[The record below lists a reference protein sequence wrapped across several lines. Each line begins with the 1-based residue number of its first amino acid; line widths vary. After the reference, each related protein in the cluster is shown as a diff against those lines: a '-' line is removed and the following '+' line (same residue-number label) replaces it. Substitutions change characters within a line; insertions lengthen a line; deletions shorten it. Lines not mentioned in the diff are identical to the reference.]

1 MEVEMTEQEE
11 KALLKEVE
19 EEQIDIK
26 INQKEKEEMNESGVE
41 EVMDSSVVTTATFK
55 EQEGK

>member
-1 MEVEMTEQEE
+1 MEIEMTEQEE

-26 INQKEKEEMNESGVE
+26 INQKEKEEINESGVE
-41 EVMDSSVVTTATFK
+41 EVMNSSVVTTATFK